1 MRGPQV
7 MQGYWN
13 NPAATA
19 DVIDAEGWFRTG
31 DAGYLDADG
40 YLYIHDRVKDMIVS
54 GGENVYPAEVEN
66 VLMGHPAIADVAV
79 IGVPDERWGETVK
92 AIVVLEP
99 GGAARR
105 RRRDR
110 LRTRAPRPLQV
121 PDQRRRRRRAAAQP
135 QRQDP
140 EEGPPG
146 ALLGGPRAPGQLG
159 RALARWWA
167 NSSFAA
173 RLTVVT
179 AVGAAWR
186 LTYLFAVKADDRLLL
201 NDSIYYSIQAG
212 LNSEGHWFEDAL
224 SGQPGA
230 EHPPLTSLYL
240 TPWSIGGGDSVVWQR
255 FAITVLGIA
264 TVAVIG
270 LVGRDI
276 GRRLGRGA
284 YGDRVGLV
292 AAAIAVVY
300 PNLWVNDSLVMSETP
315 AMLLVALCLL
325 AVLRWDRR
333 PGWPIALLTGVLV
346 GLAALTRSELALFV
360 PAFALVALVQAHRRR
375 TSWVPALVMVGAA
388 LVTLAP
394 WTIYNAGRFDQ
405 PVLLSTNDG
414 NTLLGANCDR
424 TYFDDVGGW
433 DIRCLGPLADAS
445 GVVPDASV
453 RSQRRRDEAFDY
465 VGDHLGAAAGGRGRP
480 ARTHRRRLRPGIDG
494 AHGRR

>member
-1 MRGPQV
+1 M
-7 MQGYWN
+7 
-13 NPAATA
+13 
-19 DVIDAEGWFRTG
+19 
-31 DAGYLDADG
+31 
-40 YLYIHDRVKDMIVS
+40 
-54 GGENVYPAEVEN
+54 
-66 VLMGHPAIADVAV
+66 
-79 IGVPDERWGETVK
+79 
-92 AIVVLEP
+92 
-99 GGAARR
+99 
-105 RRRDR
+105 
-110 LRTRAPRPLQV
+110 
-121 PDQRRRRRRAAAQP
+121 
-135 QRQDP
+135 
-140 EEGPPG
+140 
-146 ALLGGPRAPGQLG
+146 
-159 RALARWWA
+159 ARWWA

-173 RLTVVT
+173 RLAVVT

-276 GRRLGRGA
+276 GRRLGSGA
-284 YGDRVGLV
+284 HGDRVGLV
-292 AAAIAVVY
+292 AAAIAVIY

-360 PAFALVALVQAHRRR
+360 PAFALMALVQAHRRR
-375 TSWVPALVMVGAA
+375 TSWVPALVMVAAA

-394 WTIYNAGRFDQ
+394 WTIYNARRFDQ

-445 GVVPDASV
+445 GVVPDPSV

-465 VGDHLGAAAGGRGRP
+465 IGDHLGRLPVVVAARLGRTADVYGLGSMVRMDVGEEKATWAVWAGIVLWWLLAALAVVGWLEL
-480 ARTHRRRLRPGIDG
+480 ARRRVMARWWLAVPVVTVVVTTVLFYG
-494 AHGRR
+494 AHRIRAPAEPAVVVLAAVAVAVSSSPGGHAVRV